1 MYIGICDVFETTGEK
16 RCRRAFPPINNLLG
30 LLEDSLAERLDDD
43 QEQLANI
50 LSSWDATL
58 NNISPNRLAAK
69 EAKFAAQL
77 KASAA
82 LVILAIV
89 LDFGTPLLALC
100 LKGRHRYI
108 LPFVSSSIVFAAG
121 ALAAVSMSDGIHG
134 VVETSE
140 HGGPAIIILFVGA
153 ALRLLSAGGACCS
166 SSRKNN
172 NTGRDSESARADHEL
187 APKPGMGL
195 AGQPETSQARKRE
208 IGFRGEDHVTTLP
221 NPFVIKDCMANYSS
235 QVNMWL
241 EDELP
246 DWSPIENWTSKLRT
260 AAGHPEF
267 TKNESNYA
275 DFTYVDRSQR
285 MVRVL
290 KNAGVPVSPHW
301 SARTTYHLEV
311 KSTTAGPGRNAGPF
325 FVSDNQVA
333 RLVSC
338 NQSSCWHLYT
348 DKQTTDETV

>member
-1 MYIGICDVFETTGEK
+1 V
-16 RCRRAFPPINNLLG
+16 
-30 LLEDSLAERLDDD
+30 
-43 QEQLANI
+43 ANI

-58 NNISPNRLAAK
+58 NTISPDRLVAK

-82 LVILAIV
+82 LAILAII
-89 LDFGTPLLALC
+89 LDFATPFLAIF
-100 LKGRHRYI
+100 LKGRHRYVVP
-108 LPFVSSSIVFAAG
+108 LVSSSVAFAAG

-140 HGGPAIIILFVGA
+140 HGGPAIIIVFVGA
-153 ALRLLSAGGACCS
+153 ALRLLSSGGACCS

-172 NTGRDSESARADHEL
+172 NAGRESEWARPDHEL

-195 AGQPETSQARKRE
+195 AGQPETSQARKSE
-208 IGFRGEDHVTTLP
+208 IGFRGEHHVTTP
-221 NPFVIKDCMANYSS
+221 NCSVIKDCMANRWL
-235 QVNMWL
+235 QINMWL

-246 DWSPIENWTSKLRT
+246 DWSVVENWTSGLRT
-260 AAGHPEF
+260 DAGHPDF
-267 TKNESNYA
+267 RKNQSNYA
-275 DFTYVDRSQR
+275 DFTYNDRSQR

-290 KNAGVPVSPHW
+290 KNAGAPVSPHW

-311 KSTTAGPGRNAGPF
+311 KSTTVGSGHTAGPF
-325 FVSDNQVA
+325 FVSDNQVE

-338 NQSSCWHLYT
+338 NRSSCWHPYT
-348 DKQTTDETV
+348 DERTTDETV